1 MEFGRSDFNSI
12 GLSRGEITVVGEIS
26 RYKKVVELGPGR
38 KNSRLIPPP

>member
-12 GLSRGEITVVGEIS
+12 GLPRGEITVVGEIS

-38 KNSRLIPPP
+38 KNSYNDT

>member
-12 GLSRGEITVVGEIS
+12 GLPRGEKITVVGEIS

-38 KNSRLIPPP
+38 KNSYNDT